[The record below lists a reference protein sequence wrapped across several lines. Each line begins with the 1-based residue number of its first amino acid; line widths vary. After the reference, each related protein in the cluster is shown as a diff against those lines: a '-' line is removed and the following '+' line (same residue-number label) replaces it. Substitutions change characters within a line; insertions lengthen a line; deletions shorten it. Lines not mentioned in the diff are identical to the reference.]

1 MIADKILGNL
11 NEQHPTGEVVPVVFA
26 WFETEKKRIAKTAA
40 DGTELG
46 VCVGE
51 PLHAGDVL
59 AEQNGKVYVVE
70 VAPAPLIETQVATM
84 QEMGRLCFELGNR
97 HLPLKIEEHK
107 VSVPYDEPTLLYL
120 QRLGFDAKQ
129 VCADFS
135 DHVACRAHGAGGH
148 SHAHGHMHSHAH
160 G

>member
-1 MIADKILGNL
+1 MIVDKILGNL
-11 NEQHPTGEVVPVVFA
+11 KGQHPEGEVVPVVFA

-51 PLHAGDVL
+51 LLHPGDVL
-59 AEQNGKVYVVE
+59 GEAGGKIYVVE
-70 VAPAPLIETQVATM
+70 VEPAPLIETRVSTM

-97 HLPLKIEEHK
+97 HLPLRIQEHT

-120 QRLGFDAKQ
+120 QRLGFDSRQ
-129 VCADFS
+129 VYADFS
-135 DHVACRAHGAGGH
+135 DHIACRAHGVGEH
-148 SHAHGHMHSHAH
+148 SHPHTHG
-160 G
+160 